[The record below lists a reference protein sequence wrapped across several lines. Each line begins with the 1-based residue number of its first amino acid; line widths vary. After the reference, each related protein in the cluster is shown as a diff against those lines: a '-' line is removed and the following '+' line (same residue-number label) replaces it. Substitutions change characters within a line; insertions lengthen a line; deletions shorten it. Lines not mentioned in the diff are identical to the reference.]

1 MSVQIDWKKVE
12 NDFFREVNNMR
23 KDPSSLI
30 PHLENLTKDFK
41 GDILY
46 RPGEI
51 PLQTVEGSVVIDEL
65 IEQLKTQQPLNE
77 LQRNA
82 ELDNAAGDHANDI
95 GPKGLT
101 SHDGS
106 DGSNC
111 SDRIERYCEWEGICA
126 ENLDFGSKTGLNCL
140 LSLMI
145 DDGVK
150 SRGHRKNLLNSQ
162 ARFIGISGAN
172 HKEYDACLVC
182 VFTGGAREK
191 GKPFFDRNSYKYDF
205 PEDLNKKPESR
216 KINNTYQI
224 DDEDAPDGTVA
235 VSTVKKTVRYGNK
248 VHRIT
253 RKTYTLQDGSTTI
266 VEVEDI

>member
-1 MSVQIDWKKVE
+1 MSVDWKKVE
-12 NDFFREVNNMR
+12 ADFFTEVNKMR
-23 KDPSSLI
+23 KDPAYLI
-30 PHLENLTKDFK
+30 PALENLSKDFK

-51 PLQTVEGSVVIDEL
+51 PLQTVEGVAVIDEL
-65 IEQLKTQQPLNE
+65 IEELKTQASLGDLE
-77 LQRNA
+77 RK
-82 ELDNAAGDHANDI
+82 EDLDSASRDHANDI

-140 LSLMI
+140 LSLMV

-150 SRGHRKNLLNSQ
+150 SRGHRKNLLNPN
-162 ARFIGISGAN
+162 AKFIGVAGAN

-191 GKPFFDRNSYKYDF
+191 GKPFFDRDSYKYEF
-205 PEDLNKKPESR
+205 PKDLSSKPDKR
-216 KINNTYQI
+216 KIQNTYQI
-224 DDEDAPDGTVA
+224 DDEDAPDNTVS

-253 RKTYTLQDGSTTI
+253 RKTYTLKDGSTTI